1 MVELKMTEEEEYTK
15 MIDKFMENNIRNTIT
30 HELKYKRYS
39 EETPL
44 NNFLGISAATL
55 IYMKE
60 FKHLIN
66 SNLDFIITSMG
77 KEPIED
83 NEFRNLFYKIKNVY
97 NTVTE
102 TTDLIMI
109 KNHILYGENQITDY
123 QKLIKYDEPRLNDIL
138 IEAIEKI
145 YPHDVYYPIKCH
157 FSINYCI
164 NQIINSVKELKDYYT
179 DLIYISS
186 IETNNIIEEYEIF
199 KRCLNNETIYNI
211 DNPDGLSESSYLHG
225 FENYKFLYKLFK
237 SCYDNDAE
245 LYRKIVGIKIK
256 NLIPILIHNYSMYI
270 DRYLTNKLIGIY
282 NSDY

>member
-1 MVELKMTEEEEYTK
+1 MELKMTEEEYTK
-15 MIDKFMENNIRNTIT
+15 MIDKFMENNIRNTIV

-60 FKHLIN
+60 FKHLID
-66 SNLDFIITSMG
+66 SSLDFIIISRG
-77 KEPIED
+77 KGPNKD
-83 NEFRNLFYKIKNVY
+83 DEFRNLFYRIKNVC

-102 TTDLIMI
+102 TAEMI
-109 KNHILYGENQITDY
+109 KNHILYGFDEDQITDY

-145 YPHDVYYPIKCH
+145 YPHDVYYPIKCRC
-157 FSINYCI
+157 SVNYYI
-164 NQIINSVKELKDYYT
+164 NQIINSVKGLKDYYT

-186 IETNNIIEEYEIF
+186 IETNDIIEEYETF
-199 KRCLNNETIYNI
+199 KKCLSDETVYNI
-211 DNPDGLSESSYLHG
+211 YNPDGLSESPYLPG

-237 SCYDNDAE
+237 SCYDNDEE

-256 NLIPILIHNYSMYI
+256 NLIPILIHNYAMYI
-270 DRYLTNKLIGIY
+270 DRYLTNRLIEIY